1 MTDASFGSLVVRML
15 ISLAIVFAFIGGGY
29 VLLRRRQQGG
39 MSTGLRTTGTR
50 QRGGRTV
57 RGERSGSRSGLSMR
71 SSRNS
76 AAVKGSG
83 QRRAIRVVG
92 RVGIGRATQLVAVQ
106 FVDQVYL
113 LAASEQGTPNVIA
126 QLPLDEW
133 LAATDEFESVT
144 PITPDLVAIDGG
156 ADRTAP
162 RGFVDALR
170 EATVRRA

>member
-29 VLLRRRQQGG
+29 VFLRRRQQGG
-39 MSTGLRTTGTR
+39 SSTGMRSVGAR
-50 QRGGRTV
+50 HHGGRTA
-57 RGERSGSRSGLSMR
+57 RAGRSGARVGMSPRASRGSTV
-71 SSRNS
+71 
-76 AAVKGSG
+76 AKGSG
-83 QRRAIRVVG
+83 QRRAMRVVG

-113 LAASEQGTPNVIA
+113 IAASEQGTPNVIA

-133 LAATDEFESVT
+133 LAATDEVESVI
-144 PITPDLVAIDGG
+144 PITPELVAIDGG
-156 ADRTAP
+156 AERPAP
-162 RGFVDALR
+162 RTFVDALR